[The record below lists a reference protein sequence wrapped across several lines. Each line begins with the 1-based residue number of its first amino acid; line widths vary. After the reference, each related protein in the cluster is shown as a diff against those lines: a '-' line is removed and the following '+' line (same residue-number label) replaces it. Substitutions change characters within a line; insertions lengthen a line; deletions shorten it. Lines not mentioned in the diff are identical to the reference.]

1 MPGLPTRACQ
11 NKYNTVLVKSIQLF
25 FEIFYRTAKENLEG
39 SIPKQKLS
47 ISPDSVGVKAKNFAK
62 RKSEPPHGD
71 MPGVCPHFLHG
82 RVKSRKYQLH
92 LFHKFAIIRF
102 KNGYDGKKAF
112 FGGRPAGRR
121 KGRNRRMDQK
131 LGKLLR
137 PNRGIY
143 FLILGVF
150 CAAALVCRQYL
161 LTGIEAG
168 VTLVVFLIYTL
179 NRNYRNRQIQHFLQ
193 SVPETLE
200 GISKGDSPF
209 PAVLVSLGDGRIL
222 WMNHRFS
229 EITGL
234 SDSLMEPELEEVI
247 PELST
252 DWLASGKNE
261 SPQDIAVGNRRYRVY
276 GVPVHTGESKGLM
289 MGVLYLCDLTELY
302 QIRDEY
308 IRSRPVVSI
317 ILIDNYEEL
326 TKNLTESAI
335 STLNARL
342 NDAITQWTENYHG
355 LLRRMERNRFLFV
368 FEKRDLDRAVE
379 NKFSLLES
387 VHEILSPSGLPASV
401 SIGVGVDGATFE
413 ESYDFASLSI
423 EMALSRGG
431 DQAVIKNRFNFSF
444 FGGRN
449 KEADYRSKV
458 RSRVTAN
465 SLMELIGQSS
475 HVFVMGHK
483 NADLDSVGAAMGIA
497 CLCRKKGKKVNIVLD
512 LEANAAGRLLDEIR
526 AVPEYRDIF
535 ISGQD
540 ALLES
545 DNRSTLVVVD
555 TNRPDQV
562 ECKPLLEAISKI
574 CVVDHHRRAADYIS
588 PVVVNLHEPYASSA
602 SELVTELVM
611 YAVDSK
617 DVLPIEAKSLLA
629 GICLDTK
636 FFNVR
641 TGERTFEA
649 AAALRR
655 MGADPTEVKML
666 LQTDFQDT
674 MAKYQIIRS
683 ARLYRQEL
691 AIAALNTATTRILA
705 AQAADELLNISG
717 ITGSFVLYPDEDQV
731 IISARSIGSANVQ
744 MILEPLGGGGNT
756 ATAGA
761 QMKGVTTKEAL
772 DMLVASIDKFYES

>member
-1 MPGLPTRACQ
+1 MPLPQ
-11 NKYNTVLVKSIQLF
+11 PP
-25 FEIFYRTAKENLEG
+25 G
-39 SIPKQKLS
+39 S
-47 ISPDSVGVKAKNFAK
+47 D
-62 RKSEPPHGD
+62 R
-71 MPGVCPHFLHG
+71 G
-82 RVKSRKYQLH
+82 R
-92 LFHKFAIIRF
+92 IIGEE
-102 KNGYDGKKAF
+102 KD
-112 FGGRPAGRR
+112 
-121 KGRNRRMDQK
+121 MDQK
-131 LGKLLR
+131 LRKLLR
-137 PNRGIY
+137 PSRGIY
-143 FLILGVF
+143 IFVLVGF
-150 CAAALVCRQYL
+150 CVAALVTEQYIL
-161 LTGIEAG
+161 AG
-168 VTLVVFLIYTL
+168 VEAAVTLLIIGGHTL
-179 NRNYRNRQIQHFLQ
+179 SRNFRNRKIQQFLQ
-193 SVPETLE
+193 SCPQTLE

-209 PAVLVSLGDGRIL
+209 PAVLISLGDGRIL
-222 WMNHRFS
+222 WTNHRFAA
-229 EITGL
+229 ITGL
-234 SDSLMEPELEEVI
+234 RDSLMEPGLEEVV
-247 PELST
+247 PGLST

-261 SPQDIAVGNRRYRVY
+261 SPQDVTVNKRRYRVY
-276 GVPVHTGESKGLM
+276 GVPVHTGEDKGFM
-289 MGVLYLCDLTELY
+289 MGVMYFCDLTELY
-302 QIRDEY
+302 QVRDEY

-317 ILIDNYEEL
+317 ILIDNFEEL
-326 TKNLTESAI
+326 TKNLTEGAI

-342 NDAITQWTENYHG
+342 NDAITKWTEEYHG
-355 LLRRMERNRFLFV
+355 LLRRLERNRFLFI

-379 NKFSLLES
+379 DKFSLLES
-387 VHEILSPSGLPASV
+387 IHEILSPSGLPASV
-401 SIGVGVDGATFE
+401 SIGVGVDGVTFE
-413 ESYDFASLSI
+413 ESYEFAALGI

-475 HVFVMGHK
+475 HVFIMGHK
-483 NADLDSVGAAMGIA
+483 NADLDAVGAAMGIA
-497 CLCRKKGKKVNIVLD
+497 CLCRIKGKKASIVLD
-512 LEANAAGRLLDEIR
+512 KQANAAERLVEEIEQ
-526 AVPEYRDIF
+526 VPEYREVF
-535 ISGQD
+535 LSGQD

-545 DNRSTLVVVD
+545 DNRSILVVVD

-562 ECKPLLEAISKI
+562 EYMPLLEAIPRV
-574 CVVDHHRRAADYIS
+574 CVVDHHRRAADYIN

-617 DVLPIEAKSLLA
+617 DVLPIEAKSMLA

-641 TGERTFEA
+641 AGERTFEA

-655 MGADPTEVKML
+655 MGADPTEVKKL
-666 LQTDFQDT
+666 LQNDFQDT

-691 AIAALNTATTRILA
+691 AIAALNTTTTRVLA

-744 MILEPLGGGGNT
+744 IILEPLGGGGNT

-761 QMKGVTTKEAL
+761 QMKGVSTKEAL
-772 DMLVASIDKFYES
+772 DMLVESIDKFYEER